1 MATEQ
6 IPMKRSFTTALC
18 LLLALGL
25 NAQSTEVQ
33 IHFNHQLQGNPM
45 DYSTTVTQD
54 GYDWFASRVE
64 YYMSDIELM
73 HDGGTWT
80 SVPDTW
86 LLVDAEG
93 TLNVSLGTHAVTQ
106 VEGLRFYLGV
116 GPDDNHEDPGA
127 YPAEHPLA
135 YQTPSMHWG
144 WASGY
149 RFACMEGQAG
159 GISGHFEF
167 HGLGDAN
174 YHQVEVLGDAVDESG
189 VQVFYLNADYAEAV
203 KSFDLSLGPLEHSE
217 TGRAAQFLQAFADDA
232 FSRGSGPQGPVSA
245 LPSASGESL
254 ELTVLGQPIQ
264 QGSTLRYRVPN
275 GVQGQVHVV
284 DAMGRQVWTDAL
296 PESSGQLA
304 LPSLPQGLYRVL
316 LEAGSQVLQQ
326 GIMVP

>member
-1 MATEQ
+1 M
-6 IPMKRSFTTALC
+6 MHRSLTTALC

-25 NAQSTEVQ
+25 RAQSTEVQ
-33 IHFNHQLQGNPM
+33 IHFNHQLQGEPM
-45 DYSTTVTQD
+45 VYGSLASQD
-54 GYDWFASRVE
+54 GYDWFATRVE
-64 YYMSDIELM
+64 YYLSEIEVM

-80 SVPDTW
+80 AVPDTW
-86 LLVDAEG
+86 LLVEAEE
-93 TLNVSLGTHAVTQ
+93 TPSVSLGSLALTQ

-116 GPDDNHEDPGA
+116 GPDYNHEDPA
-127 YPAEHPLA
+127 SYPVDHPLN

-174 YHQVEVLGDAVDESG
+174 YRQVEVMGDAVDEAG

-203 KSFDLSLGPLEHSE
+203 KSFNLSLGPLEHSE
-217 TGRAAQFLQAFADDA
+217 TGRAAEFLQAFAEDV

-245 LPSASGESL
+245 LPNASGESL

-264 QGSTLRYRVPN
+264 AGSALQYQLPSGQN
-275 GVQGQVHVV
+275 GRVHVV
-284 DAMGRQVWTDAL
+284 DALGRLVWSRDLMHAAGTV
-296 PESSGQLA
+296 A

-316 LEAGSQVLQQ
+316 LESGAYAVQRGM
-326 GIMVP
+326 MVP